1 MIKQTIHIIDFKIL
15 YNILDEIK
23 DYLKFQILHYKNE
36 EIFLNSNDL
45 NLNDSLILVR
55 LDNKVF
61 LNNEKISRKK
71 IFSIPNYPITIDK
84 LVEILNVNLIKQKY
98 NYQSNID
105 IKDYKLDLNSRT
117 ITKNNQNL
125 KLTQKEIDI
134 ILFLNGHEKPQKV
147 SVLQNKVWGYSLE
160 LETHTVETHIYR
172 LRKKIKDKFKV
183 RNIILRKKSISFF
196 IDDKFGCIFKSK
208 FLSSRF
214 RFKPRWL
221 VASCCKKNNK
231 RKNFGCRCKANG
243 KN

>member
-23 DYLKFQILHYKNE
+23 DYLKFQILHYKSE

-45 NLNDSLILVR
+45 NLNDSLILVGP
-55 LDNKVF
+55 DNKVF
-61 LNNEKISRKK
+61 LNNGKISGKK

-134 ILFLNGHEKPQKV
+134 ILFLNGCEKPQKV
-147 SVLQNKVWGYSLE
+147 NVLQNKVWGYSLE

-172 LRKKIKDKFKV
+172 LRKKIKDEFKD
-183 RNIILRKKSISFF
+183 NNFILSNDDGYF
-196 IDDKFGCIFKSK
+196 IE
-208 FLSSRF
+208 
-214 RFKPRWL
+214 
-221 VASCCKKNNK
+221 
-231 RKNFGCRCKANG
+231 
-243 KN
+243 

>member
-1 MIKQTIHIIDFKIL
+1 MIKQTIHIIDFKVL

-23 DYLKFQILHYKNE
+23 NYFKFQILYYKNE
-36 EIFLNSNDL
+36 ESFLNSNNL
-45 NLNDSLILVR
+45 NLNDSLILVKS
-55 LDNKVF
+55 NKQIF
-61 LNNEKISRKK
+61 LNNKKISRKK

-134 ILFLNGHEKPQKV
+134 ILFLNDYDKPQRV
-147 SVLQNKVWGYSLE
+147 NVLQNKVWGYSLE

-172 LRKKIKDKFKV
+172 LRKKINDKFKD
-183 RNIILRKKSISFF
+183 NNFILSNDDGYF
-196 IDDKFGCIFKSK
+196 IE
-208 FLSSRF
+208 
-214 RFKPRWL
+214 
-221 VASCCKKNNK
+221 
-231 RKNFGCRCKANG
+231 
-243 KN
+243 

>member
-15 YNILDEIK
+15 YNILDEIR

-36 EIFLNSNDL
+36 ENFLNSNDL

-55 LDNKVF
+55 INNKVF
-61 LNNEKISRKK
+61 LNNGKINRKK
-71 IFSIPNYPITIDK
+71 IFSIPSYPITIDK

-98 NYQSNID
+98 NYQSNIY

-134 ILFLNGHEKPQKV
+134 ILFLNDHDKPQRV
-147 SVLQNKVWGYSLE
+147 NVLQSKVWGYSLE

-172 LRKKIKDKFKV
+172 LRKKIKDEFKD
-183 RNIILRKKSISFF
+183 NNFILSNDDGYF
-196 IDDKFGCIFKSK
+196 IE
-208 FLSSRF
+208 
-214 RFKPRWL
+214 
-221 VASCCKKNNK
+221 
-231 RKNFGCRCKANG
+231 
-243 KN
+243 

>member
-1 MIKQTIHIIDFKIL
+1 MIKQTIHIIDFEIL

-23 DYLKFQILHYKNE
+23 NYLKFQILHYKNE
-36 EIFLNSNDL
+36 EIFLNSNNL

-55 LDNKVF
+55 PSNKVF

-134 ILFLNGHEKPQKV
+134 ILFLNGYEKPQKV

-172 LRKKIKDKFKV
+172 LRKKIKDEFKD
-183 RNIILRKKSISFF
+183 NNFILSN
-196 IDDKFGCIFKSK
+196 DDGYCIE
-208 FLSSRF
+208 
-214 RFKPRWL
+214 
-221 VASCCKKNNK
+221 
-231 RKNFGCRCKANG
+231 
-243 KN
+243 

>member
-23 DYLKFQILHYKNE
+23 NYLKFKILYYKNE

-45 NLNDSLILVR
+45 NLNDSLILVSP
-55 LDNKVF
+55 DNKVF
-61 LNNEKISRKK
+61 LNNGKISGKK
-71 IFSIPNYPITIDK
+71 ISSIPNYPITIDK

-134 ILFLNGHEKPQKV
+134 ILFLNDYEKPQKV
-147 SVLQNKVWGYSLE
+147 NVLQNKVWGYSLE

-172 LRKKIKDKFKV
+172 LRKKIKDEFKD
-183 RNIILRKKSISFF
+183 NNFILSNDDGYF
-196 IDDKFGCIFKSK
+196 IE
-208 FLSSRF
+208 
-214 RFKPRWL
+214 
-221 VASCCKKNNK
+221 
-231 RKNFGCRCKANG
+231 
-243 KN
+243 

>member
-15 YNILDEIK
+15 YSILDEIR

-36 EIFLNSNDL
+36 ENFLNSNDL
-45 NLNDSLILVR
+45 NLNDFLILVR
-55 LDNKVF
+55 SNNKVF
-61 LNNEKISRKK
+61 LNNEKINRKK

-125 KLTQKEIDI
+125 KLTHKEIDI
-134 ILFLNGHEKPQKV
+134 ILFLNDYEKPQKV
-147 SVLQNKVWGYSLE
+147 NVLQNKVWGYSSE

-172 LRKKIKDKFKV
+172 LRKKIKDEFKD
-183 RNIILRKKSISFF
+183 NNFILSNDDGYF
-196 IDDKFGCIFKSK
+196 IE
-208 FLSSRF
+208 
-214 RFKPRWL
+214 
-221 VASCCKKNNK
+221 
-231 RKNFGCRCKANG
+231 
-243 KN
+243 